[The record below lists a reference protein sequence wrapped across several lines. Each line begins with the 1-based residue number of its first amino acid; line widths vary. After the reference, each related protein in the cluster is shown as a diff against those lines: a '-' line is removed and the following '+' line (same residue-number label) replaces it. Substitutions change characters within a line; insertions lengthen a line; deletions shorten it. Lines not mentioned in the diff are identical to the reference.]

1 MNQILKEE
9 RSVDDLVKSLD
20 IPRYDHSNPKMNESF
35 LEYLKVW
42 VEADT
47 EEATH
52 TILYHLTRLNF
63 NQDYINRLKIN

>member
-20 IPRYDHSNPKMNESF
+20 IPGYDHSNQKMKQSF

-47 EEATH
+47 EEAAH
-52 TILYHLTRLNF
+52 TILYHLKCLNF
-63 NQDYINRLKIN
+63 NRDYIHR